1 MILKAL
7 LPAATAATAA
17 APAAPAILSTLAAV
31 APPVLAGLAL
41 GGFVCWLM
49 EAAKEPETVAPVPA
63 PQMPAPESTRGNPRP
78 VARRARR
85 VPTCARAHRAV
96 TPAHVLDLP
105 APALSV
111 SPLGNPEAPAPAPA
125 PAPATVPTLPPAPEA
140 KLPERFIRKLTADKV
155 AAALNNGPLSRQQA
169 VAALVAAGAS
179 RSRAYEALREDGA
192 FAAHLDFQPNGKVA
206 WKA

>member
-1 MILKAL
+1 MSLRAL
-7 LPAATAATAA
+7 LPAATAA

-31 APPVLAGLAL
+31 APPVLAGLAI
-41 GGFVCWLM
+41 GGFVRWLL
-49 EAAKEPETVAPVPA
+49 EAAKEPETAAPA
-63 PQMPAPESTRGNPRP
+63 PQIPALESTRGNPRP

-96 TPAHVLDLP
+96 TPVRVLDLP

-111 SPLGNPEAPAPAPA
+111 SSLGNPEAPA

-155 AAALNNGPLSRQQA
+155 ASALSNGPLSRQQA

-179 RSRAYEALREDGA
+179 RSRAYEALRADGA
-192 FAAHLDFQPNGKVA
+192 FAAHLDFQPDGKLA